1 MQNAWLREIKVKVAI
16 ASTFVP
22 FAANPYRGLVVALEE
37 ALRLEGH
44 QTEVVLLPQVD
55 VPDRLISQI
64 LAFRLVGLE
73 SVDRLI
79 CLRPQAHVIPHRNK
93 VLWLLDGLLAGGE
106 QWKFSGYP
114 VRHSRDRGQ
123 LDAVRTSDKRCFDE
137 CKTVFVGS
145 PILKESLL
153 SEHAIESIVLR
164 PPLPPPRK
172 PENNAHSSTII
183 CLSSYDENS
192 RLHVIIQ
199 ALACNAS
206 TLSLKVF
213 GDRCHPSYQALLG
226 QLINDL
232 GLEQRVSL
240 EFGLT
245 SEEVLTTVFAE
256 CVAVIDLEAS
266 RTTAGD
272 GMIRSARAAR
282 CMIVAADGGANL
294 DGVVDGVTGVV
305 IEPEVASVAAML
317 HSLQAGAIDHA
328 ALGENLHERAGQ
340 AAMSWPETL
349 RQLLG

>member
-1 MQNAWLREIKVKVAI
+1 MHHALLREIKVKVAI

-79 CLRPQAHVIPHRNK
+79 CLRPQAHMIPHRNK
-93 VLWLLDGLLAGGE
+93 VVWLLDGLLAGVE
-106 QWKFSGYP
+106 QWKFGGYP
-114 VRHSRDRGQ
+114 IKHTRDRGQ

-145 PILKESLL
+145 PSLKKSML
-153 SEHAIESIVLR
+153 SVHAIGSVLLR
-164 PPLPPPRK
+164 PPLPVPTK
-172 PENNAHSSTII
+172 LGNNAQSSTIL

-192 RLHVIIQ
+192 RLHIIIQ
-199 ALACNAS
+199 ALACSSS
-206 TLSLKVF
+206 TLNLKIL
-213 GDRCHPSYQALLG
+213 GNRCHPSFQRLLS
-226 QLINDL
+226 QLIIDL
-232 GLEQRVSL
+232 GMEQRVSL
-240 EFGLT
+240 DFGPT
-245 SEEVLTTVFAE
+245 SEEVLTTALAE

-266 RTTAGD
+266 GTTAGD
-272 GMIRSARAAR
+272 GMIRCTRAAR
-282 CMIVAADGGANL
+282 CMIVAGDGGANL
-294 DGVVDGVTGVV
+294 DDVIDGVTGVV
-305 IEPEVASVAAML
+305 IEPDVASVAAML
-317 HSLQAGAIDHA
+317 HSLEAGAIDHA
-328 ALGENLHERAGQ
+328 ALGRNLHERAGE